1 LITALLNHIK
11 KEKLFSTTEKVLL
24 TVSGGIDSVLMCEL
38 FHKAGLNFG
47 IAHCNFQLR
56 AEESDEDETFVSA
69 LAEKYNVPFHFIKF
83 NTSVYAKKNKVSIQ
97 LAARDLRY
105 EWFEEI
111 RKEYKYN
118 YVATAHHQDDSIETF
133 FINLLRGTGISGLH
147 GILPKHG
154 TIIRPML
161 FTTKN
166 EIESY
171 AKKHKLKYREDS
183 SNASDKYVRNK
194 IRHHVIPVLKELNP
208 GFENT
213 FNKTINHLREVEL
226 IYKNDIETKR
236 SKIVKQ
242 EKKNIFI
249 SIKQLKK
256 LQPIT
261 TYLYEF
267 LKPYNYNESTVEE
280 IVLALDG
287 ESGKQF
293 FSNTH
298 RLIKDREFLII
309 EQSKESQEIRIKNQ
323 DLRIKNQETGIKNQ
337 ELRNKKLE
345 LRIKKQDSVPDTMDS
360 EIKVLINQKEID
372 LDNLKL
378 SFKCEV
384 NSADTE
390 IQKSASIAYL
400 DLEKLEFPLE
410 IRKWQKG
417 DVFYPFGMKGKKK
430 LSDFFID
437 KKLSLNQKENAWLLT
452 SKGKIAWVIGQRI
465 DNRFKIT
472 EKTRKIY
479 IVKLI

>member
-1 LITALLNHIK
+1 MISALLNHIK
-11 KEKLFSTTEKVLL
+11 KEKLFSSTEKVLL

-56 AEESDEDETFVSA
+56 AEESDDDETFVNTI
-69 LAEKYNVPFHFIKF
+69 AEKYNVPFHYIKF
-83 NTSVYAKKNKVSIQ
+83 NTSLYAKKNKVSIQ
-97 LAARDLRY
+97 IAARDLRY
-105 EWFEEI
+105 QWFEDI

-118 YVATAHHQDDSIETF
+118 YIATAHHQDDSIETF
-133 FINLLRGTGISGLH
+133 FINLIRGTGISGLH

-154 TIIRPML
+154 RIIRPML

-166 EIESY
+166 EIEVY
-171 AKKHKLKYREDS
+171 VKKHKLKYREDS

-194 IRHHVIPVLKELNP
+194 IRHYVTPVLKELNP

-242 EKKNIFI
+242 EKNNILI

-256 LQPIT
+256 LQPIA

-267 LKPYNYNESTVEE
+267 LKPYHYNESTVEE

-293 FSNTH
+293 FSNTY

-309 EQSKESQEIRIKNQ
+309 EQRKENQEIRSKKQ
-323 DLRIKNQETGIKNQ
+323 ELRIKSQETGIKNQ
-337 ELRNKKLE
+337 ELRNKKPDPGLD
-345 LRIKKQDSVPDTMDS
+345 KKDS
-360 EIKVLINQKEID
+360 EIKVLINQKAID

-378 SFKCEV
+378 SFKSEV
-384 NSADTE
+384 NNLATE

>member
-1 LITALLNHIK
+1 
-11 KEKLFSTTEKVLL
+11 
-24 TVSGGIDSVLMCEL
+24 
-38 FHKAGLNFG
+38 
-47 IAHCNFQLR
+47 
-56 AEESDEDETFVSA
+56 
-69 LAEKYNVPFHFIKF
+69 
-83 NTSVYAKKNKVSIQ
+83 
-97 LAARDLRY
+97 
-105 EWFEEI
+105 
-111 RKEYKYN
+111 
-118 YVATAHHQDDSIETF
+118 
-133 FINLLRGTGISGLH
+133 
-147 GILPKHG
+147 
-154 TIIRPML
+154 
-161 FTTKN
+161 
-166 EIESY
+166 
-171 AKKHKLKYREDS
+171 YREDS

-194 IRHHVIPVLKELNP
+194 IRHHVTPVLKELNP

-242 EKKNIFI
+242 EKNNILI

-280 IVLALDG
+280 IVLALNG

-293 FSNTH
+293 FSVSH
-298 RLIKDREFLII
+298 RLIKDRQFLII
-309 EQSKESQEIRIKNQ
+309 EARKESQEIRS
-323 DLRIKNQETGIKNQ
+323 
-337 ELRNKKLE
+337 KKQE
-345 LRIKKQDSVPDTMDS
+345 LRIKKQDSGLDTMDP
-360 EIKVLINQKEID
+360 EIKVLKNQKAID

-384 NSADTE
+384 NLADTE
-390 IQKSASIAYL
+390 IQKSSSIAYL

>member
-1 LITALLNHIK
+1 MIAALLNHIK

-56 AEESDEDETFVSA
+56 NEESDEDETFVNT

-83 NTSVYAKKNKVSIQ
+83 NTAVYAKKNKVSIQ
-97 LAARDLRY
+97 IAARDLRY
-105 EWFEEI
+105 QWFEEI
-111 RKEYKYN
+111 RKEYDYN

-154 TIIRPML
+154 AIIRPLL

-194 IRHHVIPVLKELNP
+194 IRHHVTPVLKELNP

-226 IYKNDIETKR
+226 IYKKDIETKR

-242 EKKNIFI
+242 EKNNILI

-256 LQPIT
+256 LQAIT

-267 LKPYNYNESTVEE
+267 LKPYNYNTSTVEE
-280 IVLALDG
+280 IISTLDG

-293 FSNTH
+293 FSNSH
-298 RLIKDREFLII
+298 RLIKDRELLII
-309 EQSKESQEIRIKNQ
+309 EPRKESQEIRIK
-323 DLRIKNQETGIKNQ
+323 KQETGIKNQ
-337 ELRNKKLE
+337 ELRNKKQGSGL
-345 LRIKKQDSVPDTMDS
+345 DTMDS
-360 EIKVLINQKEID
+360 EITVLKNQKEID
-372 LDNLKL
+372 LDTLKL
-378 SFKCEV
+378 SFKSEV
-384 NSADTE
+384 NSPDTE
-390 IQKSASIAYL
+390 IQKSTSIAYL

-472 EKTRKIY
+472 DKTRKIY
-479 IVKLI
+479 IVKLL

>member
-1 LITALLNHIK
+1 MISALLNHIK
-11 KEKLFSTTEKVLL
+11 KEKLFSSTEKVLL

-56 AEESDEDETFVSA
+56 AEESDDDETFVNTI
-69 LAEKYNVPFHFIKF
+69 AEKYNVPFHYIKF
-83 NTSVYAKKNKVSIQ
+83 NTSLYAKKNKVSIQ
-97 LAARDLRY
+97 IAARDLRY
-105 EWFEEI
+105 QWFEDI

-118 YVATAHHQDDSIETF
+118 YIATAHHQDDSIETF
-133 FINLLRGTGISGLH
+133 FINLIRGTGISGLH

-154 TIIRPML
+154 RIIRPML

-166 EIESY
+166 EIEVY
-171 AKKHKLKYREDS
+171 VKKHKLKYREDS

-194 IRHHVIPVLKELNP
+194 IRHYVTPVLKELNP

-242 EKKNIFI
+242 EKNNILI

-256 LQPIT
+256 LQPIA

-267 LKPYNYNESTVEE
+267 LKPYHYNESTVEE

-293 FSNTH
+293 FSNTY

-309 EQSKESQEIRIKNQ
+309 EQRKENQEIRSKKQ
-323 DLRIKNQETGIKNQ
+323 ELRIKSQETGIKNQ
-337 ELRNKKLE
+337 ELRNKK
-345 LRIKKQDSVPDTMDS
+345 PDPGLDTKDS
-360 EIKVLINQKEID
+360 EIKVLINQKAID
-372 LDNLKL
+372 LDSLKL
-378 SFKCEV
+378 SFKSEV
-384 NSADTE
+384 NNLATE

>member
-1 LITALLNHIK
+1 MITALLNHIK

-38 FHKAGLNFG
+38 FHKVGLNFG

-56 AEESDEDETFVSA
+56 NEESDEDETFVNT
-69 LAEKYNVPFHFIKF
+69 LAQKYNVPFHFIKF
-83 NTSVYAKKNKVSIQ
+83 NTAAYAKKNKVSIQ
-97 LAARDLRY
+97 IAARDLRY
-105 EWFEEI
+105 QWFEEI
-111 RKEYKYN
+111 RKEYDYN

-154 TIIRPML
+154 NIIRPML
-161 FTTKN
+161 FSTKK

-171 AKKHKLKYREDS
+171 VKKNKLKYREDS

-194 IRHHVIPVLKELNP
+194 IRHHVTPVLKELNP

-226 IYKNDIETKR
+226 IYKKDIETKR

-242 EKKNIFI
+242 EKNNIFI
-249 SIKQLKK
+249 PIKQLKK

-267 LKPYNYNESTVEE
+267 LKPYNYNASTVEE
-280 IVLALDG
+280 IISTLDG

-309 EQSKESQEIRIKNQ
+309 EPREESQE
-323 DLRIKNQETGIKNQ
+323 LRSKKQEP
-337 ELRNKKLE
+337 RS
-345 LRIKKQDSVPDTMDS
+345 KKQDPGVGTKDF
-360 EIKVLINQKEID
+360 EIKILKNQKEID
-372 LDNLKL
+372 LENLKL
-378 SFKCEV
+378 SFRSEV
-384 NSADTE
+384 NSPDTE
-390 IQKSASIAYL
+390 IQKSTSIAYL

-417 DVFYPFGMKGKKK
+417 DVFHPFGMKGKKK

-472 EKTRKIY
+472 DKTRKIY
-479 IVKLI
+479 IVKLL

>member
-1 LITALLNHIK
+1 MITALLNHIK
-11 KEKLFSTTEKVLL
+11 KENLFSTTEKVLL

-38 FHKAGLNFG
+38 FHKTGLNFG

-56 AEESDEDETFVSA
+56 AEESDEDETFVNTI
-69 LAEKYNVPFHFIKF
+69 AEKHNVPFHFIKF
-83 NTSVYAKKNKVSIQ
+83 NTSLYAKKNKVSIQ
-97 LAARDLRY
+97 IAARELRY
-105 EWFEEI
+105 QWFEEI

-118 YVATAHHQDDSIETF
+118 YIATAHHQDDSIETF
-133 FINLLRGTGISGLH
+133 FINLIRGTGISGLH

-154 TIIRPML
+154 RIIRPML

-166 EIESY
+166 EIEVY
-171 AKKHKLKYREDS
+171 VKKHKLKYREDS

-194 IRHHVIPVLKELNP
+194 IRHHVMPVLKELNP

-213 FNKTINHLREVEL
+213 FNKTINHLREVEV
-226 IYKNDIETKR
+226 IYKNDVETKR
-236 SKIVKQ
+236 SKIIKQ
-242 EKKNIFI
+242 EKNNILI
-249 SIKQLKK
+249 SIKQLTK
-256 LQPIT
+256 LQPIA

-267 LKPYNYNESTVEE
+267 LKPYHYNESTVEE

-293 FSNTH
+293 FSNTY

-309 EQSKESQEIRIKNQ
+309 EQRKESQEIKSKKQ
-323 DLRIKNQETGIKNQ
+323 ELRIKSHETGIK
-337 ELRNKKLE
+337 KPE
-345 LRIKKQDSVPDTMDS
+345 LRIKKPHPGLDTKDS
-360 EIKVLINQKEID
+360 EIKVLINQKAID

-378 SFKCEV
+378 SFKSEV
-384 NSADTE
+384 NSPTTE

-479 IVKLI
+479 IVKLIQVAYL

>member
-1 LITALLNHIK
+1 LISALLNHIK
-11 KEKLFSTTEKVLL
+11 KEKLFSSTEKVLL

-38 FHKAGLNFG
+38 FHKAGLKFG

-56 AEESDEDETFVSA
+56 AEESDDDETFVNT

-83 NTSVYAKKNKVSIQ
+83 NTSVYAKKNKLSIQ
-97 LAARDLRY
+97 VAARDLRY
-105 EWFEEI
+105 QWFEDI

-118 YVATAHHQDDSIETF
+118 YIATAHHQDDSIETF
-133 FINLLRGTGISGLH
+133 FINLIRGTGISGLH

-154 TIIRPML
+154 SIIRPML

-171 AKKHKLKYREDS
+171 VKKHKLKYREDS

-194 IRHHVIPVLKELNP
+194 IRHQVTPVLKELNP

-242 EKKNIFI
+242 EKSNILI
-249 SIKQLKK
+249 SIKGLKK

-261 TYLYEF
+261 TYLFEF
-267 LKPYNYNESTVEE
+267 LKPYNYNESIVEE

-293 FSNTH
+293 FSNSY

-309 EQSKESQEIRIKNQ
+309 EQRKESQEIRSKKQ
-323 DLRIKNQETGIKNQ
+323 ELRRKSQESGIKNQ
-337 ELRNKKLE
+337 ELRNKK
-345 LRIKKQDSVPDTMDS
+345 PDPGLDTKDS
-360 EIKVLINQKEID
+360 EIGVLINQKAID

-378 SFKCEV
+378 SFKSEDI
-384 NSADTE
+384 SLGTE
-390 IQKSASIAYL
+390 IQKSSSIAYL
-400 DLEKLEFPLE
+400 DLEKLEFPLK

-437 KKLSLNQKENAWLLT
+437 KKLPLNQKENTWLLT